1 MCDQHCECVCESALP
16 NLPPDFEAMDNLF
29 QPTSFPLFGPRVD
42 THQLERIERNAH
54 LARRVLKA
62 ADDIS
67 KTDPHP
73 GKTATILLDLAGEFE
88 KETTRGDLKQLAG
101 TDPESIA
108 KQKKEIQEH
117 WDETRRQ
124 WDITRAERIKDTRGL
139 FQGLKPD
146 DVPVPSE
153 ESESGPLCQQL
164 AIAERRVVGAQR
176 HCQ

>member
-16 NLPPDFEAMDNLF
+16 NLPPDFEAMD
-29 QPTSFPLFGPRVD
+29 SFPLFGPRVD
-42 THQLERIERNAH
+42 THQLERIERTAH

-73 GKTATILLDLAGEFE
+73 GKHATILLDLAGEFE
-88 KETTRGDLKQLAG
+88 KETTRDDLKQLAG

-146 DVPVPSE
+146 DVPVALPGPPCQQFAIASQREPSE
-153 ESESGPLCQQL
+153 
-164 AIAERRVVGAQR
+164 AEWWEPSQHGHRS
-176 HCQ
+176 